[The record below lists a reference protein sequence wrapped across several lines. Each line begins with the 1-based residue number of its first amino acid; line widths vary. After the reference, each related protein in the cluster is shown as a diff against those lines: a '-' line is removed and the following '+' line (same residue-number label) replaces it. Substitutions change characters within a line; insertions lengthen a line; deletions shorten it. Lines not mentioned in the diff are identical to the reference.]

1 MAITALINKIK
12 QQPKVVEFSEVIDVI
27 TRHYHYTPSCF
38 TNGIGENQVINAA
51 GKNEG
56 SCKIFAFAMLHG
68 LSKDETL
75 ACFGRYYRDD
85 VIGHPETI
93 DHANIRVFMLHG
105 WDGVHFDQSP
115 LAAK

>member
-1 MAITALINKIK
+1 MDITALISKIK
-12 QQPKVVEFSEVIDVI
+12 QQPEAVEFNEVIDVI
-27 TRHYHYTPSCF
+27 TKHFHYTPSRF
-38 TNGIGENQVINAA
+38 TNGIGEDQVINLA

-56 SCKIFAFAMLHG
+56 SCKIFAFAMLQG

-85 VIGHPETI
+85 VIGHPEAS
-93 DHANIRVFMLHG
+93 DHANVRLFMRHG
-105 WDGVHFDQSP
+105 WDGIHFDQSP